1 MLDNLSDSE
10 VNSEDD
16 DALDED
22 SDDDEEEDKDIDED
36 SNESADIDKFLH
48 TMTQEEIK
56 NSENAS
62 LNVKQSKNSISIT
75 KITDKNESL
84 NLDDD
89 EEEAAVVEEEDE
101 EDEEQENEKD
111 DDEVI
116 KKKTTTTTTTGVTKI
131 DSVDKLIF
139 SNKLFKDIDEPI
151 VSKTKD
157 KSDKKSKNSS
167 DEDSDCE
174 ILDVSMFESKKKPAK
189 ETTIEQVEAI
199 ITANKRTKAK
209 NNQITNEDKD
219 CISLSSDSDLDEEK
233 EEEDDED
240 ENAKKRNIRAIMSE
254 DQLTVETKQAQKEE
268 DSRIRRL
275 EKKNNM
281 LSQRLSQSQS
291 LSQNHEESSIILDYD
306 TKRNTNICVHP
317 DIVKH
322 LKEHQVDGI
331 RFMYDNSYGGVD
343 SIDKFQGS
351 GCILAHCMGLGK
363 TLQLIALL
371 HTVIRYSQLKTNR
384 VLVICPKST
393 VMNWSEE
400 IKRWLSPIK
409 NESHPLKVFFL
420 PDNSDIH
427 EKCNILRDW
436 HKSGTK
442 NNHKS
447 GCLLIGYEAFRTL
460 VNKASNKKQHQNLT
474 ARQLE
479 EIGKIVEETLLS
491 PGADLI
497 ICDEGHIIKNKK
509 SAINGA
515 ISRVRTRRRIILTG
529 TPIQNNLK
537 EYFCMVDFIKP
548 AFLGTEKEF
557 ANLYT
562 NPINSGQHKD
572 STKGKF
578 VTLSSPRF

>member
-1 MLDNLSDSE
+1 MKEKLLVLSSDSE
-10 VNSEDD
+10 PNSEIDE
-16 DALDED
+16 ALDED
-22 SDDDEEEDKDIDED
+22 SEEEKDIDEE
-36 SNESADIDKFLH
+36 SNESTDIDKFLN
-48 TMTQEEIK
+48 TMVQEEIQ
-56 NSENAS
+56 NSETAS
-62 LNVKQSKNSISIT
+62 IKKTIEPSISIT
-75 KITDKNESL
+75 KIISENL
-84 NLDDD
+84 NND
-89 EEEAAVVEEEDE
+89 EEDHDQENEEGGKKEEDE
-101 EDEEQENEKD
+101 L
-111 DDEVI
+111 EVFR
-116 KKKTTTTTTTGVTKI
+116 KATTGVAKI
-131 DSVDKLIF
+131 DSIDKHIF
-139 SNKLFKDIDEPI
+139 SNKIFKGIDDPI
-151 VSKTKD
+151 ISKTKE
-157 KSDKKSKNSS
+157 KSDKKTNKTSS

-174 ILDVSMFESKKKPAK
+174 ILDVSMFENKKKAVK
-189 ETTIEQVEAI
+189 EPTIEAVEAI
-199 ITANKRTKAK
+199 ITASKRTKTK
-209 NNQITNEDKD
+209 NPKANEDED

-240 ENAKKRNIRAIMSE
+240 ESAKKRNIRAIMSE

-291 LSQNHEESSIILDYD
+291 QSIDHEESSIILDYD
-306 TKRNTNICVHP
+306 SKRKINICVHP

-343 SIDKFQGS
+343 YIDKFQGS

-409 NESHPLKVFFL
+409 NDSHPLKVFFL

-460 VNKASNKKQHQNLT
+460 VNKASNKKQHQNLLP
-474 ARQLE
+474 RQLE

-548 AFLGTEKEF
+548 AFLGKYNYF
-557 ANLYT
+557 
-562 NPINSGQHKD
+562 IVS
-572 STKGKF
+572 F
-578 VTLSSPRF
+578 

>member
-1 MLDNLSDSE
+1 MKEKLLVLSSDSE
-10 VNSEDD
+10 PNSELDE
-16 DALDED
+16 ALDED
-22 SDDDEEEDKDIDED
+22 SEEEKDIDEE
-36 SNESADIDKFLH
+36 SNESTDIDKFLN
-48 TMTQEEIK
+48 TMVQEEIQ
-56 NSENAS
+56 NSETAS
-62 LNVKQSKNSISIT
+62 SKKSIEPSISIT
-75 KITDKNESL
+75 KIITE
-84 NLDDD
+84 NLEKDEIEKEQEEQD
-89 EEEAAVVEEEDE
+89 EEEEE
-101 EDEEQENEKD
+101 
-111 DDEVI
+111 EVI
-116 KKKTTTTTTTGVTKI
+116 KKTTTGLSKI
-131 DSVDKLIF
+131 DSADKHIF
-139 SNKLFKDIDEPI
+139 SNKIFKDIDPI
-151 VSKTKD
+151 VNKTKE
-157 KSDKKSKNSS
+157 KSDKKQKTSS

-174 ILDVSMFESKKKPAK
+174 ILDVSMFESKKKAAK
-189 ETTIEQVEAI
+189 EPTIEAVEAI
-199 ITANKRTKAK
+199 ITASKRTKSK
-209 NNQITNEDKD
+209 NPKSNEED
-219 CISLSSDSDLDEEK
+219 CISLSSESDGEEDK
-233 EEEDDED
+233 EDEDDED
-240 ENAKKRNIRAIMSE
+240 ESAKKRNIRAIMSE

-281 LSQRLSQSQS
+281 LSQRLSQSQNTS
-291 LSQNHEESSIILDYD
+291 IDQEESSIVLDYD
-306 TKRNTNICVHP
+306 SKRKTNICVHP

-322 LKEHQVDGI
+322 LKEHQIDGI

-343 SIDKFQGS
+343 YIDKFQGS

-409 NESHPLKVFFL
+409 NDSHPLKVFFL

-436 HKSGTK
+436 HKCGTK

-460 VNKASNKKQHQNLT
+460 VNKATNKKQHQNLLP
-474 ARQLE
+474 RQLE
-479 EIGKIVEETLLS
+479 EIGKIVEETLLN

-548 AFLGTEKEF
+548 AFLG
-557 ANLYT
+557 NY
-562 NPINSGQHKD
+562 N
-572 STKGKF
+572 KF
-578 VTLSSPRF
+578 I